1 MKNDNNCKQLSCMSL
16 RWKNWKKKL
25 KRDSISIFHNSR
37 YFEDPEGQEIKVVM
51 ANMVPSGNSD
61 SDIISLIQVFDLINP
76 RVKILLDNQILT

>member
-1 MKNDNNCKQLSCMSL
+1 M
-16 RWKNWKKKL
+16 
-25 KRDSISIFHNSR
+25 SIFHNSR
-37 YFEDPEGQEIKVVM
+37 YFEDPEGQESKVGI